1 MEPVIIIHGGA
12 DDVPDHMAS
21 PRVEGVKIACNAG
34 YNVLIQQ
41 NATALDAIEAAIN
54 SMEANEVFNSGF
66 GSVLNEIG
74 DIEMDAA
81 VIVGENLSTGGVT
94 IVREIM
100 HPITLA
106 RQVMEKTPHVLL
118 AGEGA
123 GKFAD
128 SINMPRIPTSK
139 LLTSFAISD
148 LEQFKKSKVRG
159 RCKYPERCDTVGAV
173 AIDRNGHIAA
183 GTSTGGLTGKMVG
196 RSSDSSKVGCGLY
209 ADDRYGGVSV
219 TGHGESIVKVC
230 LSFNIINNIKM
241 GMSPQE
247 AAQTSVN
254 EVIEKFDKQTG
265 AVVLSKTGDMG
276 VFCRSE
282 RMPWAYRK
290 SNKLLFGTHSDDRNE
305 QTV

>member
-21 PRVEGVKIACNAG
+21 PRVEGVKTACNVG

-54 SMEANEVFNSGF
+54 SMEANEVFNSGI
-66 GSVLNEIG
+66 GSVLNEDG

-81 VIVGENLSTGGVT
+81 VMVGENLSTGGVT
-94 IVREIM
+94 VVREILY
-100 HPITLA
+100 PITLA

-230 LSFNIINNIKM
+230 LSFSIINNIKM

-254 EVIEKFDKQTG
+254 EVIEKFNKQTG
-265 AVVLSKTGDMG
+265 AVVLSKAGDMG

-290 SNKLLFGTHSDDRNE
+290 SNKLLFGSHSGDRNE

>member
-1 MEPVIIIHGGA
+1 MEPIIIIHGGA
-12 DDVPDHMAS
+12 DDVPDSMVV
-21 PRVEGVKIACNAG
+21 PRIEGVKTACNAG
-34 YNVLIQQ
+34 YNALIQP

-54 SMEANEVFNSGF
+54 SMEADEMFNSGF
-66 GSVLNEIG
+66 GSVLNEEG

-81 VIVGENLSTGGVT
+81 VMVGENLSTGGLTV
-94 IVREIM
+94 VKEIL
-100 HPITLA
+100 HPISLA

-123 GKFAD
+123 GRFAD
-128 SINMPRIPTSK
+128 SIKMPRVPTSQ
-139 LLTSFAISD
+139 LLTSFAVSD
-148 LEQFKKSKVRG
+148 LEQFKKSRVR
-159 RCKYPERCDTVGAV
+159 RPCKYPERCDTVGAV

-230 LSFNIINNIKM
+230 LSFNIINNMKL
-241 GMSPQE
+241 GMPPQE

-254 EVIEKFDKQTG
+254 EVINKFNKQTG
-265 AVVLSKTGDMG
+265 AVVLSKNGDMG

-282 RMPWAYRK
+282 RMPWAFRK
-290 SNKLLFGTHSDDRNE
+290 GNKMLFGSHSGDHQE
-305 QTV
+305 QNM